1 MKIQMTTAFFVII
14 LVSCAPAQSAVPAVN
29 RVDVQ
34 NTALAI
40 VETSVVL
47 TQTAVPTSTLTPT
60 ATFAL
65 PTPSPIPTLP
75 PVPVFTPDAIQVE
88 RWKEYQIELI
98 KFLLYGYGPDS
109 YKDALCEWDILGR
122 SSQKV
127 YVWAYCAT
135 PWGGGGERPAVIHL
149 ETDGS
154 IQNVEVPV
162 LNNSTWDSQILK
174 MFPVEVREK
183 IALYYMPVYPY
194 EGRPEVLRIH
204 LHYRREHPEEP
215 PLIVLSATPNP

>member
-88 RWKEYQIELI
+88 RWKEYQIALA
-98 KFLLYGYGPDS
+98 KVLLSGYSPALGYSTDLYRS
-109 YKDALCEWDILGR
+109 ALCEWDILGR
-122 SSQKV
+122 SGQEV
-127 YVWAYCAT
+127 YVWAYCALR
-135 PWGGGGERPAVIHL
+135 GGENGRLPAVIQL
-149 ETDGS
+149 GSDGS
-154 IQNVEVPV
+154 VQSVKVPEI
-162 LNNSTWDSQILK
+162 NNSTWDSQILK
-174 MFPVEVREK
+174 MFPTVAREK
-183 IALYYMPVYPY
+183 FGLY
-194 EGRPEVLRIH
+194 EGNSLFLGRIK
-204 LHYRREHPEEP
+204 
-215 PLIVLSATPNP
+215 